1 MIRMLAINYNQNY
14 HFYAI
19 YLHISAEYKIFI
31 FLARLIPLIFIS
43 KSNDKTQSDT
53 ELHFQFTQAKIHIEL
68 NMLKQTKII

>member
-43 KSNDKTQSDT
+43 KYNDKNQSDT
-53 ELHFQFTQAKIHIEL
+53 ELHYQFAQAKIHIEL
-68 NMLKQTKII
+68 YMLKQTKII